1 MVRDMLSILMDNI
14 KDTDMW
20 LGYAENCT
28 DMNYKMWFVSH
39 AKARASMLNEDY
51 EYIAK
56 EIGLLE
62 KARSGDEIA
71 EALLEHLNYQI
82 KEIGSRLKMM

>member
-1 MVRDMLSILMDNI
+1 MIRDMLSILMDNI
-14 KDTDMW
+14 KDTNMW
-20 LGYAENCT
+20 IDYAENCT
-28 DMNYKMWFVSH
+28 DMNYKMWFTQH
-39 AKARASMLNEDY
+39 AKSRAGSLNEDY

-71 EALLEHLNYQI
+71 EALLDHLNYQI
-82 KEIGSRLKMM
+82 KEIGSRLKAM

>member
-14 KDTDMW
+14 KDTNMW
-20 LGYAENCT
+20 LDYAENAT
-28 DMNYKMWFVSH
+28 GEHMVWFMNH
-39 AKARASMLNEDY
+39 AKQRAASLQEDYDYIARA
-51 EYIAK
+51 
-56 EIGLLE
+56 IGLLD

-82 KEIGSRLKMM
+82 KEIGSRLKQM